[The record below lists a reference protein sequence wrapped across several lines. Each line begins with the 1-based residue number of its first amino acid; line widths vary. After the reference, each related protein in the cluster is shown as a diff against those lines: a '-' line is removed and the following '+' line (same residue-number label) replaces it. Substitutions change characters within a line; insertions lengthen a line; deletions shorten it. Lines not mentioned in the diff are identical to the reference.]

1 MKQFQSKKKVQ
12 SLRQKNKNSKIKF
25 KLRNEFKSSFQE
37 NDLAFRSSNNN
48 SPQDIKSLQSID
60 SIIIRPENNFEDHP
74 VTTLSSIKEAVINE
88 FTNEGLISYLQSKV
102 GGQRN
107 ERSINQLIQRL
118 VLFLSWASSLLRMS
132 SLILTSVMKHFK
144 LILEHYELV
153 EKFVEY
159 LDKRKELSTSSQL
172 NYLFDISKTVQWFYL
187 FKQSSRNNT
196 DSNQYTED
204 SLMLQRWL
212 SCVKNIQKVLNK
224 SLSQDQA
231 RSNSLETCIYNAE
244 YPEGGMKQLQEC
256 IMEDI
261 EFIKSYDGDET
272 FIDKH
277 SFIRFMRIL
286 YSSIYVYGVQGRL
299 AGNLTSLHIFYK

>member
-224 SLSQDQA
+224 SLSLDQA